1 MFLSSRDANSVLPD
15 SLLRFRACPHSPFPF
30 KAGVPGHPKR
40 SAATPQAA
48 ALQNIAGLALVID
61 HEPVEWR
68 DCRLTS

>member
-1 MFLSSRDANSVLPD
+1 M
-15 SLLRFRACPHSPFPF
+15 LRAGNELGWRHAIISTGAL
-30 KAGVPGHPKR
+30 AGVPGHPKR

-68 DCRLTS
+68 DCRLRS